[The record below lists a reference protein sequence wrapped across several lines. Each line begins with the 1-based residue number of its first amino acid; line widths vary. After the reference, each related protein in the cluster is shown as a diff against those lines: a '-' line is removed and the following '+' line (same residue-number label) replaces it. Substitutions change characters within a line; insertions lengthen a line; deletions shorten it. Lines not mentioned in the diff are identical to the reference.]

1 MRDARCCPSP
11 NFRTLES
18 EKQMSMLDWYVALVR
33 SKAAE
38 LLSLTDILVADAFF
52 SKYEFVNE
60 VIGMGFRF
68 VGRLRANSY
77 LRYLAIPDSPP
88 PRKTRAERKSMERKW
103 ISPTL
108 ICPCSLPFIYEDS
121 KGNQNPMSHGG
132 SYIRGHLN
140 ATSVSCLSG

>member
-1 MRDARCCPSP
+1 MLGAVQSP

-33 SKAAE
+33 SKATE

-77 LRYLAIPDSPP
+77 L
-88 PRKTRAERKSMERKW
+88 TM
-103 ISPTL
+103 
-108 ICPCSLPFIYEDS
+108 
-121 KGNQNPMSHGG
+121 
-132 SYIRGHLN
+132 IR
-140 ATSVSCLSG
+140 

>member
-1 MRDARCCPSP
+1 
-11 NFRTLES
+11 
-18 EKQMSMLDWYVALVR
+18 MLGWYVALVR
-33 SKAAE
+33 SKATE

-77 LRYLAIPDSPP
+77 LRYLAIPP
-88 PRKTRAERKSMERKW
+88 PREDAAERKSMERKW

-108 ICPCSLPFIYEDS
+108 ICPCSLHSYMRIPKETKPDVTR
-121 KGNQNPMSHGG
+121 Q
-132 SYIRGHLN
+132 SYIRGH
-140 ATSVSCLSG
+140 

>member
-1 MRDARCCPSP
+1 MLGAVQSP

-33 SKAAE
+33 SKATE
-38 LLSLTDILVADAFF
+38 MLSLTDILVADAFF

-77 LRYLAIPDSPP
+77 LRYLAIPDSSATRRRG
-88 PRKTRAERKSMERKW
+88 RKKSMERKW
-103 ISPTL
+103 ISPIL
-108 ICPCSLPFIYEDS
+108 ICPCSLHSYMRIPKETKTDVTRR
-121 KGNQNPMSHGG
+121 
-132 SYIRGHLN
+132 SYIRGH
-140 ATSVSCLSG
+140 

>member
-1 MRDARCCPSP
+1 MRDAGCCPVTELK
-11 NFRTLES
+11 TLES
-18 EKQMSMLDWYVALVR
+18 EKHMSMLDWYVALVR

-88 PRKTRAERKSMERKW
+88 AKTRQKEKVWRE
-103 ISPTL
+103 
-108 ICPCSLPFIYEDS
+108 
-121 KGNQNPMSHGG
+121 
-132 SYIRGHLN
+132 
-140 ATSVSCLSG
+140 SGFLQP